1 MFYHTMTALLERPAR
16 QLRVVKAGGKVG
28 ATAISPRI
36 WRGFIPRAGRFWFCL
51 NIALALTS
59 LAFALETPDWV
70 KNYGKSARYPDAM
83 YLTGF
88 GMDKLGKD
96 KDRAKSMQR
105 ATESAKGNLIQRV
118 RVSIQST
125 VGSQVIEKGQ
135 AISSYFSSA
144 TQSSSSLE
152 IQGLTVETYYD
163 DGDDISYAFAYASRR
178 NLSAVYQDRATKLRG
193 EIRQHVE
200 SGKRFEESGE
210 KTKAL
215 EEYLACYSLF
225 RQLEEAQAI
234 LTAVGSSMNEAFDE
248 LEKTVKKDELS
259 ISAVRE
265 AVQRLIQRPIGSSE
279 DLAWYLARCLSEQ
292 LDAKSISVLV
302 TPFSYQDSKMAS
314 QFSRYFKQVF
324 ESKVNEVAKW
334 TPVQQVEVQ
343 QPKTRNVSQEVAQAS
358 GAQFV
363 LRGTYWELPGRVKII
378 ATIQRVSDLKTVGSA
393 EVVLDSTILQKSG
406 QSLKPENFLKAL
418 SDQKQ
423 FNKDEVIGGGLSLEV
438 WTNKGSDDLIFT
450 KGEKMQI
457 YVRVNM
463 PTHLRFLYHLAD
475 GRRTVL
481 VDDYYIDESKVNQVY
496 PIPEEFE
503 CDSPYGAEVLQAF
516 ARTEP
521 FEPLETVTAE
531 GYKFLK
537 EDLDKFL
544 SSTRGMKKAKPNTLQ
559 TETRVVITTMEK

>member
-1 MFYHTMTALLERPAR
+1 LNPVRYAGFVWLWLIVALV
-16 QLRVVKAGGKVG
+16 Q
-28 ATAISPRI
+28 
-36 WRGFIPRAGRFWFCL
+36 
-51 NIALALTS
+51 TS
-59 LAFALETPDWV
+59 LAFALETPDWA
-70 KNYGKSARYPDAM
+70 KNYGKSARYSDAM

-88 GMDKLGKD
+88 GMDKLGKE
-96 KDRAKSMQR
+96 KDRGKSMQR
-105 ATESAKGNLIQRV
+105 ATESAKGTLIQRV

-125 VGSQVIEKGQ
+125 VNAQTVEQGQ
-135 AISSYFSSA
+135 TLSAYFSNA
-144 TQSSSSLE
+144 TQSTSSLE
-152 IQGLTVETYYD
+152 IQGLTVDTYYD

-178 NLSAVYQDRATKLRG
+178 NLSAVYQDRATKLRS

-200 SGKRFEESGE
+200 SGKRYEENGE

-215 EEYLACYSLF
+215 DEYLVCYPLF

-234 LTAVGSSMNEAFDE
+234 LTAVGGSMTGAFDE

-265 AVQRLIQRPIGSSE
+265 AAQRLIQRPVGSSE
-279 DLAWYLARCLSEQ
+279 DLAWYLARCLGEQ
-292 LDAKSISVLV
+292 LDAKSIAVLV

-314 QFSRYFKQVF
+314 QFSRFFKQLL
-324 ESKVNEVAKW
+324 ESNVNQVAKW

-363 LRGTYWELPGRVKII
+363 LRGTYWELPGKVKII

-418 SDQKQ
+418 SDRKE
-423 FNKDEVIGGGLSLEV
+423 FNNNEVIGGGLSLEV
-438 WTNKGSDDLIFT
+438 WTNRGADDIVYT
-450 KGEKMQI
+450 KGDTMQI

-481 VDDYYIDESKVNQVY
+481 LDDYFIDESKVNQVF
-496 PIPEEFE
+496 PIPDQFV
-503 CDSPYGAEVLQAF
+503 CDAPYGAEILQAF
-516 ARTEP
+516 ARTET
-521 FEPLETVTAE
+521 FEPLETVKAE
-531 GYKFLK
+531 GYSFLK
-537 EDLDKFL
+537 EDLGKFL
-544 SSTRGMKKAKPNTLQ
+544 SSTRGMKKLKPSTLQ
-559 TETRVVITTMEK
+559 TETRVVMTTMEK

>member
-1 MFYHTMTALLERPAR
+1 MNVQLVILLVT
-16 QLRVVKAGGKVG
+16 LLILGD
-28 ATAISPRI
+28 
-36 WRGFIPRAGRFWFCL
+36 
-51 NIALALTS
+51 
-59 LAFALETPDWV
+59 TPDWV
-70 KNYGKSARYPDAM
+70 KNYGKSARYPDVL

-105 ATESAKGNLIQRV
+105 ASESAKGNLIQRV

-125 VGSQVIEKGQ
+125 VGSHVEERGQ
-135 AISSYFSSA
+135 TISSYFSSA
-144 TQSSSSLE
+144 TQATSSLE
-152 IQGLTVETYYD
+152 IHGLTVETYYD
-163 DGDDISYAFAYASRR
+163 DGEDISYAFAYTSREK
-178 NLSAVYQDRATKLRG
+178 LSSVYREKATQLRR
-193 EIRQHVE
+193 EIRQRLE
-200 SGKRFEESGE
+200 SGKRYEESRQ

-215 EEYLACYSLF
+215 DEYLACYPLF

-234 LTAVGSSMNEAFDE
+234 LTAAGSSMTDAFQE
-248 LEKTVKKDELS
+248 LENDVKKDELS
-259 ISAVRE
+259 IGEVRE
-265 AVQRLIQRPIGSSE
+265 AAQRLIQRPISGAD
-279 DLAWYLARCLSEQ
+279 DLAWYLAYCLSEQ
-292 LDAKSISVLV
+292 LEAKTIAVLV
-302 TPFSYQDSKMAS
+302 TPFSYQDTKMAS
-314 QFSRYFKQVF
+314 PFSRFFKQVL

-334 TPVQQVEVQ
+334 TPMQQVEVQ
-343 QPKTRNVSQEVAQAS
+343 QPQTRNVSREVAQAS
-358 GAQFV
+358 GAQYV
-363 LRGTYWELPGRVKII
+363 LRGTYWEQPNGVKVI
-378 ATIQRVSDLKTVGSA
+378 ATIQRVSDGKTVGSA
-393 EVVLDSTILQKSG
+393 EVVLDASILQKSG

-463 PTHLRFLYHLAD
+463 PCHLRFLYHLAD

-481 VDDYYIDESKVNQVY
+481 IDDYYIDESKVNQVY

-516 ARTEP
+516 ARTGS
-521 FEPLETVTAE
+521 FEALETVQMD

-537 EDLDKFL
+537 EDLGQFL
-544 SSTRGMKKAKPNTLQ
+544 SSTRGMKKVKQGVLQ
-559 TETRVVITTMEK
+559 TETRVVMTTMEK